1 MKQQLRKNIV
11 KQLRSLLNHEK
22 SFIEYKLHSILF
34 QQPFWQQAQ
43 VIGLTHSTSIEWN
56 TLPIIQQAWD
66 SGKTVTLPVSDRIHK
81 KLYFYQIDD
90 LTDLQVGYANIL
102 EPKQSVQK
110 QLMNQSIDLLIV
122 PGLMFDYRGY
132 RLGFGGG
139 FYDRYL
145 TEPHHVATSVSL
157 ASQFQLVEKLP
168 IDNYD
173 IPVDYIVTEETC
185 LKMMIR

>member
-11 KQLRSLLNHEK
+11 KQLRSIHDHEK

-66 SGKTVTLPVSDRIHK
+66 SGKTVTLPISDRIHK

-90 LTDLQVGYANIL
+90 LTDLQVSYASIL
-102 EPKQSVQK
+102 KPKQSVKK
-110 QLMNQSIDLLIV
+110 QLIN
-122 PGLMFDYRGY
+122 
-132 RLGFGGG
+132 
-139 FYDRYL
+139 
-145 TEPHHVATSVSL
+145 
-157 ASQFQLVEKLP
+157 
-168 IDNYD
+168 
-173 IPVDYIVTEETC
+173 
-185 LKMMIR
+185 